1 MRDDDR
7 SDVSSKLTYFLAG
20 AGIGAVVAL
29 LFAPKAGRELR
40 GNIADATRRSID
52 YANDNARALGQRATD
67 VYSSS
72 REKAAEIY
80 DLSREKTSGIV
91 EAGKG
96 IITDQKDRVA
106 AAIEAGKKAYQEKK
120 AESGVAGTVA
130 VAETSEQ
137 S

>member
-1 MRDDDR
+1 MRDDRNDAG
-7 SDVSSKLTYFLAG
+7 SKLTYFLAG
-20 AGIGAVVAL
+20 AGIGAVIAL

-40 GNIADATRRSID
+40 GDIADATRRSMD
-52 YANDNARALGQRATD
+52 YANENARALGQRATD
-67 VYSSS
+67 MYSTG

-80 DLSREKTSGIV
+80 DMGREKTSGLV

-96 IITDQKDRVA
+96 MITDQKERVA

-120 AESGVAGTVA
+120 AEGPAAMV
-130 VAETSEQ
+130 ETSEQ